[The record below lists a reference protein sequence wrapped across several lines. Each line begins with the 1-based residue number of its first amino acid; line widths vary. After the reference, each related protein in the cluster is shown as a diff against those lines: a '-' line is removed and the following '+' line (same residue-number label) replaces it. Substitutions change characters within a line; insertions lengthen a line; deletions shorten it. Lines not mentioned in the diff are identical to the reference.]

1 MKITVTFL
9 SAFSFF
15 NSILYSQ
22 ILPSDLQWN
31 DDETGYY
38 IIKENNITLVS
49 VTGEK
54 DTTILSSK
62 VLGEISIESFD
73 LSENKNKI
81 LLFTNAKKVW
91 RYKTRGDYF
100 VFDLKKK
107 KLIKIGK
114 DFPPSSLMF
123 AKFSADEKSIAYVV
137 KENLKNNIKNR
148 STS

>member
-1 MKITVTFL
+1 M
-9 SAFSFF
+9 
-15 NSILYSQ
+15 
-22 ILPSDLQWN
+22 
-31 DDETGYY
+31 
-38 IIKENNITLVS
+38 IKQNNITLVS

-62 VLGEISIESFD
+62 VLGEISIESH
-73 LSENKNKI
+73 LSEKKNKI

-114 DFPPSSLMF
+114 NFPPSSLMF

-137 KENLKNNIKNR
+137 KENLKK
-148 STS
+148 